1 MCDNQRGL
9 AGSYVVRLLSRR
21 DAVEGARAWN
31 DLADGTLAPETVR
44 RIETLLAQS
53 GSDDFAAFGAEAR
66 GELCGIATA
75 RVISHPLTGKYGE
88 IEALMIDRRL
98 PDDAGDALAHRAIEW
113 LRERGVSSISHMRDP
128 AAPARFWERLGFR
141 PDMLRYTLSG

>member
-1 MCDNQRGL
+1 FRSL
-9 AGSYVVRLLSRR
+9 AH
-21 DAVEGARAWN
+21 
-31 DLADGTLAPETVR
+31 GTLAPERVR

-113 LRERGVSSISHMRDP
+113 LRARGVSSVSHMADRTSP
-128 AAPARFWERLGFR
+128 AVFWG
-141 PDMLRYTLSG
+141 

>member
-9 AGSYVVRLLSRR
+9 AGSYVVRLLSPR
-21 DAVEGARAWN
+21 DASEGARAWN

-66 GELCGIATA
+66 SELCGIATA

-98 PDDAGDALAHRAIEW
+98 PDDAGDALARRAIEW

-128 AAPARFWERLGFR
+128 AAPALFWERLGFR
-141 PDMLRYTLSG
+141 PEMLRYTLSG